1 MTVAQ
6 ATTTYAF
13 IEQTV
18 RHLTAS
24 ASEYALPSATIQ
36 SLVNLMY
43 STDFPNAIKTDQLR
57 TIYKFVTIPNVD
69 RYPVDANSY
78 QGFRGPV
85 YFEGIQGGFFKNRD
99 QLYNLY
105 PRFPTQYQQGT
116 TLSGTITNITLS
128 GTNPV
133 QITDPSNGL
142 QTGSIITI
150 TNVGG
155 SVELNGNTYTI
166 TVVDAN
172 DFTLNGTDS
181 STISAYTSGGNWS
194 SSNTLS
200 FTLFGNN
207 QNPFPQNNFGILPT
221 QLVIGGIDINGNP
234 IRIIDDGGAN
244 VNSYGIGN
252 NTTLGNLIFINN
264 NNVGA
269 NVYLSTL
276 NNPPSAAANTQFPS
290 IPPLS
295 PLGGGNKVYNP
306 SYPAYPPSPLTPQY
320 CGTVN
325 YISTQINILL
335 PVPAQA
341 GSLIN
346 IWAAQ
351 YQTGRPYNLL
361 WWNNEFT
368 IRPVPDN
375 MYLVEVEAYMTPVQF
390 MQTTD
395 DPLLNQFALYLAY
408 LASQEILRQR
418 QDMEGVQNLEE
429 GRKRQEGLI
438 LEKQATEEI
447 NIPNITMFNSTQFGY
462 GAGGLY
468 GGIGAGF

>member
-13 IEQTV
+13 IEETV
-18 RHLTAS
+18 RHLTAC

-36 SLVNLMY
+36 RLVNLMY

-57 TIYKFVTIPNVD
+57 TVYKFVTIPNVD
-69 RYPVDANSY
+69 RYPVDANNY

-85 YFEGIQGGFFKNRD
+85 NFQGVQGVFFKNRD

-105 PRFPTQYQQGT
+105 PRTPTQYKQGV
-116 TLSGTITNITLS
+116 TLSGSITAILE
-128 GTNPV
+128 
-133 QITDPSNGL
+133 PSNPAQLTDDGHGL

-150 TNVGG
+150 EGVGG
-155 SVELNGNTYTI
+155 MVELNGNTYTV
-166 TVVDAN
+166 TVID
-172 DFTLNGTDS
+172 DDTFTLDGVDNSGFTP
-181 STISAYTSGGNWS
+181 YTSGGTWTS
-194 SSNTLS
+194 TNTLS

-221 QLVIGGIDINGNP
+221 QLVIGGIDENGNP
-234 IRIIDDGGAN
+234 IRIVDDGGAS

-252 NTTLGNLIFINN
+252 NTTQGRLIFINN

-269 NVYLSTL
+269 NVYLSDA
-276 NNPPSAAANTQFPS
+276 NNPSGAAANTQFPA

-295 PLGGGNKVYNP
+295 PLGGGNKQYNP

-325 YISTQINILL
+325 YITTQINILL

-341 GSLIN
+341 GSMIN

-361 WWNNEFT
+361 WRNNEFT

-395 DPLLNQFALYLAY
+395 DPQIKQWALYLAY
-408 LASQEILRQR
+408 LTAQEILRQR
-418 QDMEGVQNLEE
+418 QDLEGVQNLEE
-429 GRKRQEGLI
+429 GRKRQEGLV
-438 LEKQATEEI
+438 LEKQAVEEI
-447 NIPNITMFNSTQFGY
+447 GIPNITMFNSTNYGY
-462 GAGGLY
+462 GGIS
-468 GGIGAGF
+468 GIGAGF

>member
-13 IEQTV
+13 IEETV
-18 RHLTAS
+18 RHLTAC

-36 SLVNLMY
+36 RLVNLMY
-43 STDFPNAIKTDQLR
+43 SNDFPNAIKTDQLR
-57 TIYKFVTIPNVD
+57 SVYKFVTIPNVD

-105 PRFPTQYQQGT
+105 PRFPTQYKQGAS
-116 TLSGTITNITLS
+116 LSGTITNVTLS

-133 QITDPSNGL
+133 QVTSINNNL
-142 QTGSIITI
+142 QTGSIITVS
-150 TNVGG
+150 NVLGTI
-155 SVELNGNTYTI
+155 ELNGSTYTV
-166 TVVDAN
+166 TVIDADN
-172 DFTLNGTDS
+172 FTLDGTDS
-181 STISAYTSGGNWS
+181 STFSAYVSGGSWTS
-194 SSNTLS
+194 TNTLS

-221 QLVIGGIDINGNP
+221 QLVIGGIDNNGNP
-234 IRIIDDGGAN
+234 FRIIDDGGAN

-252 NTTLGNLIFINN
+252 NTTQGRLIFINN

-269 NVYLSTL
+269 NVYLNSS
-276 NNPPSAAANTQFPS
+276 NGQMPAVPPV
-290 IPPLS
+290 S
-295 PLGGGNKVYNP
+295 PLGGGNTYYNP
-306 SYPAYPPSPLTPQY
+306 SYPAYPPNPLTPQY
-320 CGTVN
+320 VGTVN
-325 YISTQINILL
+325 YITTQINILL

-341 GSLIN
+341 GSMIN

-395 DPLLNQFALYLAY
+395 DPQLKQWALYIAY
-408 LASQEILRQR
+408 LTAQEILRQR
-418 QDMEGVQNLEE
+418 QDVEGVENLQE
-429 GRKRQEGLI
+429 GRMRQEALV
-438 LEKQATEEI
+438 LEKQACEEI
-447 NIPNITMFNSTQFGY
+447 GIPNITLFNSTQFNY
-462 GAGGLY
+462 GSYGVW